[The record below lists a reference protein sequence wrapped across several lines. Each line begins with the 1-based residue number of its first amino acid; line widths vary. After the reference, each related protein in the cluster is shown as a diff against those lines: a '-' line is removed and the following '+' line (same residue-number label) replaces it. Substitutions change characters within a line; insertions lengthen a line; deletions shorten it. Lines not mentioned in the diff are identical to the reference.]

1 MYEWRE
7 RISHRRRHLVVASTS
22 GVGGYGGIDRKKK
35 KKKRERNLV
44 NEEKGKEDKCLGE
57 IRILNKYRV
66 L

>member
-1 MYEWRE
+1 MSEERE
-7 RISHRRRHLVVASTS
+7 YHTDGDILWWLRQVVLEVMEES
-22 GVGGYGGIDRKKK
+22 IEKKK